1 MAPRPGWLRRLAE
14 HVGADR
20 EQIDADDTARSL
32 SALRGLTT
40 PLAGLPARERVRVG
54 GVLRAVTY
62 PPAALKPVL
71 VGQLFDGTGSV
82 DLVWLGRRSI
92 AGIAPG
98 TRLMVEG
105 TVVAGR
111 ARSVIYNPSYEI
123 LGRGR

>member
-1 MAPRPGWLRRLAE
+1 MAARPGLLRRLVE
-14 HVGADR
+14 HLSADR
-20 EQIDADDTARSL
+20 DQLDADDTARSL
-32 SALRGLTT
+32 SALRGTTT
-40 PLAGLPARERVRVG
+40 PLNGLRARERVRVG

-92 AGIAPG
+92 AGISPG
-98 TRLMVEG
+98 ARLMVEG

-111 ARSVIYNPSYEI
+111 ARPAIYNPSYEI